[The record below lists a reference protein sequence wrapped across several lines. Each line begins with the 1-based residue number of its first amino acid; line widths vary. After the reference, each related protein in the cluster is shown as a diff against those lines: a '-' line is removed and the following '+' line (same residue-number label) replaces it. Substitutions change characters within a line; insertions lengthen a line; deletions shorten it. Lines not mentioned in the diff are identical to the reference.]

1 MRTEKKLF
9 YYSLLSKFKASSAK
23 ISPDHRDSFHES
35 REKNNATDTYVLI
48 TQSQSLVKHRTC
60 CLSSCCFLFACL
72 LFVLG
77 VKHFVWSKPCMPIA
91 VITIALSN
99 REDLKRN
106 GRLWRPYLQS
116 AVVHL
121 LCISVRLVR
130 HQERFDQILIETVP
144 EATDGNVI

>member
-1 MRTEKKLF
+1 
-9 YYSLLSKFKASSAK
+9 
-23 ISPDHRDSFHES
+23 
-35 REKNNATDTYVLI
+35 
-48 TQSQSLVKHRTC
+48 
-60 CLSSCCFLFACL
+60 
-72 LFVLG
+72 
-77 VKHFVWSKPCMPIA
+77 MPIA